1 MLKIYEVK
9 QQLVA
14 FSVRPV
20 SLGYV
25 PVAYLRRKPERMSG
39 IALALPWRTP
49 AEWPGLL
56 LAHGPRLSTGIL
68 GILIAVQL
76 ALLVTDYFAGPPAP
90 SAGGAAPAAAAANQP
105 QFDVVALMN
114 SHLFGQA
121 ANNIDSR
128 NAPTTSMA
136 MVLAGTIAS
145 EDPKKGFALIG
156 DSAAAARVYAVGA
169 SLPSGVRLHE
179 VYRDRVIIDRGG
191 VLEALLLPRNAA
203 LLGAPPP
210 AAARA
215 QDNPLQAAQE
225 ALQRNPDALSE
236 IVRAQPVGDLGAG
249 KIRGVRVF
257 PGRNMAA
264 FSKLGLRAGDLVT
277 SVNGMPLDDPNR
289 ALEIFGTLQSV
300 PEARVGVIR
309 NGRPTEV
316 LVNMTEVTR
325 QVEQVVGTEGMTP
338 ASAQPPVPG
347 DGAE

>member
-1 MLKIYEVK
+1 L
-9 QQLVA
+9 A
-14 FSVRPV
+14 DD
-20 SLGYV
+20 
-25 PVAYLRRKPERMSG
+25 PVARPQWNPLQMSG
-39 IALALPWRTP
+39 TALALPWRTP

-56 LAHGPRLSTGIL
+56 LSQGPKLATGIL
-68 GILIAVQL
+68 GVLIAVQL
-76 ALLVTDYFAGPPAP
+76 ALLVTDYFAGPTAPAG
-90 SAGGAAPAAAAANQP
+90 AGSSAPAAAAANQP

-114 SHLFGQA
+114 AHLFGQA
-121 ANNIDSR
+121 ANNMDSR

-169 SLPSGVRLHE
+169 TLPSGVRLHE

-191 VLEALLLPRNAA
+191 ALEALLLPRKAT
-203 LLGAPPP
+203 LLGSPPP
-210 AAARA
+210 TAAAGP
-215 QDNPLQAAQE
+215 QNPLQAAQD

-257 PGRNMAA
+257 PGRNTAA

-277 SVNGMPLDDPNR
+277 SVNGTPLDDPNR

-309 NGRPTEV
+309 NGRPTEIM
-316 LVNMTEVTR
+316 VNMTEVTR
-325 QVEQVVGTEGMTP
+325 QVEQIVGTEGMTP
-338 ASAQPPVPG
+338 ASAQPPVQG

>member
-1 MLKIYEVK
+1 
-9 QQLVA
+9 
-14 FSVRPV
+14 
-20 SLGYV
+20 
-25 PVAYLRRKPERMSG
+25 MSG
-39 IALALPWRTP
+39 IALDLPWRTP
-49 AEWPGLL
+49 AEWPDFLRSNGAR
-56 LAHGPRLSTGIL
+56 LATGIL
-68 GILIAVQL
+68 GVLIAVQL
-76 ALLVTDYFAGPPAP
+76 AVMVTDWFAGPPAP
-90 SAGGAAPAAAAANQP
+90 AAASGAPPAAVAGNQP

-114 SHLFGQA
+114 AHLFGQA
-121 ANNIDSR
+121 ANNMDSR

-145 EDPKKGFALIG
+145 EDPRKGFALIG

-191 VLEALLLPRNAA
+191 ALEALLLPRNAA
-203 LLGAPPP
+203 VLGAPPP
-210 AAARA
+210 TAARV

-257 PGRNMAA
+257 PGRNTAA

-277 SVNGMPLDDPNR
+277 SVNGTPLDDPNR

-300 PEARVGVIR
+300 PEARVGVVR
-309 NGRPTEV
+309 NGRPTEIV
-316 LVNMTEVTR
+316 VNMTEVTR

-347 DGAE
+347 DGTEQ

>member
-1 MLKIYEVK
+1 
-9 QQLVA
+9 
-14 FSVRPV
+14 
-20 SLGYV
+20 
-25 PVAYLRRKPERMSG
+25 MSG
-39 IALALPWRTP
+39 IALDSPWRSP
-49 AEWPGLL
+49 AEWPGLF
-56 LAHGPRLSTGIL
+56 LANGPKLATGIL
-68 GILIAVQL
+68 GVLIAVQL
-76 ALLVTDYFAGPPAP
+76 ALLVTDFLAGPPAA
-90 SAGGAAPAAAAANQP
+90 SGAASAAPAATADNRP

-114 SHLFGQA
+114 AHLFGQA
-121 ANNIDSR
+121 ANNVDSR

-145 EDPKKGFALIG
+145 EDPRKGFALIG
-156 DSAAAARVYAVGA
+156 DSAASARVYAVG
-169 SLPSGVRLHE
+169 STLPSGVRLHE

-191 VLEALLLPRNAA
+191 VLEALLLPRNAP
-203 LLGAPPP
+203 LLGAPPRTT
-210 AAARA
+210 AATGP
-215 QDNPLQAAQE
+215 QNPLQAAQE

-277 SVNGMPLDDPNR
+277 SVNGTPLDDPNR

-309 NGRPTEV
+309 NGRPAEIM
-316 LVNMTEVTR
+316 VNMTEVTR

-338 ASAQPPVPG
+338 ASALPPVQ
-347 DGAE
+347 GADPDR

>member
-1 MLKIYEVK
+1 
-9 QQLVA
+9 
-14 FSVRPV
+14 
-20 SLGYV
+20 
-25 PVAYLRRKPERMSG
+25 MSG

-56 LAHGPRLSTGIL
+56 LSNGPKISTGIL
-68 GILIAVQL
+68 GVLIAVQL
-76 ALLVTDYFAGPPAP
+76 ALLVTDYFAGPPAI
-90 SAGGAAPAAAAANQP
+90 SAAAGSAPAAAGANQP

-114 SHLFGQA
+114 AHLFGQA
-121 ANNIDSR
+121 ASNLDSR

-145 EDPKKGFALIG
+145 EDPTKGFALIG
-156 DSAAAARVYAVGA
+156 DSAASARVYAVGA
-169 SLPSGVRLHE
+169 SLPGGVRLHE

-191 VLEALLLPRNAA
+191 ALEALLLPRNAA

-210 AAARA
+210 TAART
-215 QDNPLQAAQE
+215 QDNPLRAAQE

-257 PGRNMAA
+257 PGRNTAA

-277 SVNGMPLDDPNR
+277 SVNGAPLDDPNR

-309 NGRPTEV
+309 NGRPTEI

-325 QVEQVVGTEGMTP
+325 QVEQIVGTEGMSP
-338 ASAQPPVPG
+338 ASAMPPVQG
-347 DGAE
+347 DGTER